1 MKKIVIKLLKAIGI
15 YDFLLKIRRKRN
27 EIKFHKEEKKN
38 FKKRNAFYSTFLRPD
53 DLVFD
58 VGANIGNRVESFL
71 EIGCDV
77 IAVEPQQ
84 ECINILNAKFGSRI
98 KIIEKGLGAKE
109 EEKTLY
115 IADVNTI
122 SSFSE
127 EWINSVKESR
137 FNKNTW
143 SEQRKIQLTTL
154 DKLIMQ
160 FGVPVFC
167 KIDVE
172 GYELEVLKG
181 LTKSIPQISL
191 EYTVPEQT
199 DNLIKCLT
207 YCNDL
212 SPDYRYNY
220 SIKEDMA
227 FQLEN
232 FLSFNEFIDHITEK
246 KFVDTAFGDIYVK
259 L

>member
-1 MKKIVIKLLKAIGI
+1 MKKIFIRIFRAMGI
-15 YDFLLKIRRKRN
+15 YDYLVNKKGKLNENRFRKQ
-27 EIKFHKEEKKN
+27 EKKN
-38 FKKRNAFYSTFLRPD
+38 SRKRTAFYSTFLKPD

-71 EIGCDV
+71 EIGCKV

-84 ECINILNAKFGSRI
+84 ECIKILNAKFGSRI
-98 KIIEKGLGAKE
+98 KIIEKGLGAIE
-109 EEKTLY
+109 EEKTFY

-137 FNKNTW
+137 FNRNTW

-154 DKLIMQ
+154 DQLIKQ
-160 FGVPVFC
+160 FGTPAFC

-181 LTKSIPQISL
+181 LTTIIPRISL

-199 DNLIKCLT
+199 ANLVKCLG

-212 SPDYRYNY
+212 SVNYKYNY
-220 SIKEDMA
+220 SITEDMI

-232 FLSFNEFIDHITEK
+232 FLPFDEFISHVSSEK
-246 KFVDTAFGDIYVK
+246 FINTAFGDIYVT